1 MGWPVTGVE
10 EEVEIDMVR
19 EPTRE
24 CTQGPAACA
33 ARMRDGTP
41 ARQKH
46 NHRER
51 WRVVHL
57 YPIWP

>member
-19 EPTRE
+19 EPTWEIARSP
-24 CTQGPAACA
+24 PASAVRA
-33 ARMRDGTP
+33 RDGTP
-41 ARQKH
+41 AREKH

-51 WRVVHL
+51 WRVVHV
-57 YPIWP
+57 

>member
-41 ARQKH
+41 AR
-46 NHRER
+46 
-51 WRVVHL
+51 
-57 YPIWP
+57 